1 MARGAPQLDP
11 RRQAGGGRPRPRLDG
26 CYLERGDNRPAR
38 KSRGTGKV
46 TAAELATATQS
57 RCGGFRASRLRP
69 GRDGDRD
76 RQRGAAVSG
85 HSQACYL
92 ARRWPRCHCFRCCAV
107 RDTDLPPLPGG
118 VPGAPL
124 SPPWGPAGRARA
136 RPPARKALGW
146 REPTRCVP
154 RARPRP
160 QAQSPSLG
168 HSPARSPRKCAR
180 RCPVWWGDF

>member
-26 CYLERGDNRPAR
+26 CYLERGDNRPTR

-76 RQRGAAVSG
+76 
-85 HSQACYL
+85 
-92 ARRWPRCHCFRCCAV
+92 
-107 RDTDLPPLPGG
+107 
-118 VPGAPL
+118 
-124 SPPWGPAGRARA
+124 
-136 RPPARKALGW
+136 
-146 REPTRCVP
+146 
-154 RARPRP
+154 
-160 QAQSPSLG
+160 
-168 HSPARSPRKCAR
+168 
-180 RCPVWWGDF
+180 